1 MGAGSIERHSFLNSG
16 NFDDNSEPVASL
28 KKMGLKREQL
38 NVPLEVDTVS
48 LGGVS
53 IDF

>member
-16 NFDDNSEPVASL
+16 NFDDNSVASL